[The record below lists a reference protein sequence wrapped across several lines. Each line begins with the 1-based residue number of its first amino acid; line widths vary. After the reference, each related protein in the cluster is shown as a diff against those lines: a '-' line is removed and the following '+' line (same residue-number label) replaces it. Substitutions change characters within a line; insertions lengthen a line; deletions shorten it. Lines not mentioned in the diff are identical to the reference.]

1 MILVYSFFFL
11 LRYIRGESVSDE
23 ENAEILNEVHEEI
36 FVKSADD
43 FACVA
48 AMIAHTFHYLRV
60 CF

>member
-1 MILVYSFFFL
+1 MILVYSCFFL
-11 LRYIRGESVSDE
+11 MRYIRGEDE
-23 ENAEILNEVHEEI
+23 NEEKMDEDNEEI

-60 CF
+60 SFLN